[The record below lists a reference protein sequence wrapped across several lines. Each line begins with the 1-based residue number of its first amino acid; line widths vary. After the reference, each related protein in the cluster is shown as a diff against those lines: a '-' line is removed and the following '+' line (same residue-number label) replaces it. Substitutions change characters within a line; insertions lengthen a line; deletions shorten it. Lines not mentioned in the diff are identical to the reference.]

1 MITCK
6 FGGKSTTNKL
16 AINNIKK
23 ISRYK
28 KRKIFV
34 FSAIGKFYEKDD
46 KMTDLLILVD
56 NQNINEIFDKI
67 KQKFYKLINLTNV
80 KVNINYYLKKIKKKY
95 LITQNKQYLI
105 SRGEYLTS
113 LIMSKY
119 LKIKF
124 IPAENIM
131 YLKNGQFDKNK
142 ISKKLKKLIS
152 KYNQIIVPGF
162 YGIEDN
168 NIVVFDRGGS
178 DISGAILCK
187 CANFSVYENYT
198 DVDGIKEVNP
208 VYVKQSKTIKNISYN
223 DALIVTS
230 YDANVLHKDVCRILK
245 NTTILTKVKN
255 IFNLKGPYTQIDKNI
270 HRCNFVCTKTTNDK
284 FTILIGAS
292 NVDKSSIM
300 SSVYDIIDKQKNLC

>member
-1 MITCK
+1 M
-6 FGGKSTTNKL
+6 N
-16 AINNIKK
+16 
-23 ISRYK
+23 
-28 KRKIFV
+28 
-34 FSAIGKFYEKDD
+34 
-46 KMTDLLILVD
+46 
-56 NQNINEIFDKI
+56 
-67 KQKFYKLINLTNV
+67 
-80 KVNINYYLKKIKKKY
+80 
-95 LITQNKQYLI
+95 
-105 SRGEYLTS
+105 
-113 LIMSKY
+113 
-119 LKIKF
+119 
-124 IPAENIM
+124 
-131 YLKNGQFDKNK
+131 
-142 ISKKLKKLIS
+142 LKKLIS

-162 YGIEDN
+162 YGIENN

-178 DISGAILCK
+178 DTSGAILCK

-208 VYVKQSKTIKNISYN
+208 AFVKQAKTIKNISYN

-292 NVDKSSIM
+292 NVDKLSIM